1 MDEINGLFIGG
12 YEAFWVKAQKALFLV
27 KTRFCNIAG

>member
-12 YEAFWVKAQKALFLV
+12 YEAFRVKAQKALFLV

>member
-12 YEAFWVKAQKALFLV
+12 YEAFGVKTQKALFLV
-27 KTRFCNIAG
+27 KTRFCNIAW

>member
-12 YEAFWVKAQKALFLV
+12 YEALGGKTQKALFLV
-27 KTRFCNIAG
+27 KTRFCNIAE

>member
-1 MDEINGLFIGG
+1 MDEINGLFIGTYVVLG
-12 YEAFWVKAQKALFLV
+12 VMKQKALFLV

>member
-1 MDEINGLFIGG
+1 MDEINGLFIGA
-12 YEAFWVKAQKALFLV
+12 YEAFCVLTQKALFFV

>member
-1 MDEINGLFIGG
+1 MDEINDLFTGV
-12 YEAFWVKAQKALFLV
+12 YEAFWVMTQKALFLV